1 MTRYAHLRELRVI
14 TECPLPSANPP
25 VIVADRTKPQ
35 DIDVVG
41 IEKDRQQTTAR
52 SASWA
57 AATTQG
63 CRLFVECVCGCGQ
76 GETSSKVPSTRS
88 WVEIYGQLSTQ
99 PGGRGDA
106 SQSDVERFEQ
116 EFKPFARLDEA
127 RYDQLTRRRK
137 GRKVE
142 DFFEWRRVNY

>member
-14 TECPLPSANPP
+14 PECPLPSANPP

-52 SASWA
+52 SACWP

-63 CRLFVECVCGCGQ
+63 CRLFVECVCGQ
-76 GETSSKVPSTRS
+76 GDTSSKVPSTRS
-88 WVEIYGQLSTQ
+88 WVEIYGQLSTH
-99 PGGRGDA
+99 PGGPEDA
-106 SQSDVERFEQ
+106 SQSDVERFDL

-127 RYDQLTRRRK
+127 RYDQLTRRGK

-142 DFFEWRRVNY
+142 DFFERRRVNY